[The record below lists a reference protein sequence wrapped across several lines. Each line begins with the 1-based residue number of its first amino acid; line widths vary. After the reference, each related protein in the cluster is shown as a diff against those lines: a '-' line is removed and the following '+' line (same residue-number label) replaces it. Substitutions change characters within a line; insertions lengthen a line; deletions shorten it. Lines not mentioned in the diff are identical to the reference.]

1 MSLETSLRSPSG
13 RTLIGTVRPLVTLT
27 LLSIAIVTL
36 GCRVL
41 PWRNLF
47 PDFICYWTAAELVA
61 SGHSP
66 YDPELQAR
74 IQQDLGWDEGTHGLG
89 LCPFLPYYYP
99 PWLALPCVLLLPL
112 GFEGGKIAWFFL
124 NVELTLLAAYLL
136 GPPSRACLPG

>member
-27 LLSIAIVTL
+27 LLSIAVVAL

-61 SGHSP
+61 SGHSVLKP
-66 YDPELQAR
+66 RPLAVR
-74 IQQDLGWDEGTHGLG
+74 PGK
-89 LCPFLPYYYP
+89 
-99 PWLALPCVLLLPL
+99 ALPVRR
-112 GFEGGKIAWFFL
+112 GFSGL
-124 NVELTLLAAYLL
+124 
-136 GPPSRACLPG
+136 

>member
-1 MSLETSLRSPSG
+1 MSQETTTPASGG
-13 RTLIGTVRPLVTLT
+13 RTLVGTLRPLVTLT
-27 LLSIAIVTL
+27 LLSIAIVAL

-74 IQQDLGWDEGTHGLG
+74 IQQDLGWDEATHGLG
-89 LCPFLPYYYP
+89 LCPFLPYYT
-99 PWLALPCVLLLPL
+99 LD
-112 GFEGGKIAWFFL
+112 EG
-124 NVELTLLAAYLL
+124 E
-136 GPPSRACLPG
+136 PACTTSHGEGSGEMTHHPIE